1 MINGPRERLER
12 YLLARSRH
20 PAWQIVA
27 ARRAPLM
34 LSCLQTLFEGS
45 SDGVPVEDAQTALAD
60 LFSAHAGNSE
70 LDIQGDP
77 AAVARRELRD
87 WIRRSL
93 VIERESRL
101 HATDALESALR
112 FIGSLEGRI
121 MTSTASRLAVVQREI
136 EHLDARLNSDPEARA
151 IQLRQQIK
159 TLQDEL
165 TRAEAGHVEVAS
177 AQEASEAIRELYTL
191 AVGLRADFRRVE
203 DSWREADQRLRHDIV
218 AEGNH
223 RGAILQTFLDGHD
236 ELLQTPEG
244 RVFQTFHLQLRDD
257 VELHAMQRRLR
268 RILEHEGARNAL
280 NPPQETELRLLVLR
294 LVKESAVVI
303 RTRSRSER
311 DVRGF
316 LRTGVAAEH
325 NRVGQLLNDVF
336 QAAQHVD
343 WSRQSERRAHSP
355 LPPIAFSCGGL
366 PLVERLRCKDLDT
379 ETRRELALE
388 RHAADITEVEPDFWD
403 ALDGLDREALVHDTL
418 DWVREAGTPV
428 SLVELAAA
436 LPPTHDLESLAVWIG
451 MAREAASDFTG
462 DTEQLNVLARDGGT
476 LRFTVPHVRLD
487 PDALNDFA
495 WEP

>member
-1 MINGPRERLER
+1 M
-12 YLLARSRH
+12 
-20 PAWQIVA
+20 
-27 ARRAPLM
+27 
-34 LSCLQTLFEGS
+34 
-45 SDGVPVEDAQTALAD
+45 
-60 LFSAHAGNSE
+60 
-70 LDIQGDP
+70 
-77 AAVARRELRD
+77 
-87 WIRRSL
+87 
-93 VIERESRL
+93 
-101 HATDALESALR
+101 
-112 FIGSLEGRI
+112 
-121 MTSTASRLAVVQREI
+121 
-136 EHLDARLNSDPEARA
+136 
-151 IQLRQQIK
+151 
-159 TLQDEL
+159 
-165 TRAEAGHVEVAS
+165 
-177 AQEASEAIRELYTL
+177 
-191 AVGLRADFRRVE
+191 
-203 DSWREADQRLRHDIV
+203 
-218 AEGNH
+218 
-223 RGAILQTFLDGHD
+223 
-236 ELLQTPEG
+236 
-244 RVFQTFHLQLRDD
+244 
-257 VELHAMQRRLR
+257 
-268 RILEHEGARNAL
+268 
-280 NPPQETELRLLVLR
+280 
-294 LVKESAVVI
+294 
-303 RTRSRSER
+303 
-311 DVRGF
+311 
-316 LRTGVAAEH
+316 AAEH

-388 RHAADITEVEPDFWD
+388 RRAADITEVEPDFWD